1 MQTSIR
7 DLSRSLTVAE
17 TEIAVRNRSRN
28 EEIDEVLRALA
39 SLDEN
44 DVQVLAQHFPEILQA
59 RQFTKEQLMKN
70 TSGECALLNRLYQ
83 NVLELT
89 EQRLKHLEDS
99 LC

>member
-1 MQTSIR
+1 MPISIR
-7 DLSRSLTVAE
+7 DLSRRLTVAE

-28 EEIDEVLRALA
+28 EEIDKVLRALA
-39 SLDEN
+39 SLEEN
-44 DVQVLAQHFPEILQA
+44 DVQVISQHFPEIIQA
-59 RQFTKEQLMKN
+59 RLFTKEQLMKN
-70 TSGECALLNRLYQ
+70 TGGECALVNRLYQ